1 MFGRSRIVRCQ
12 LRASPKGIIRVVDLF
27 EVIKS
32 RRSVRAFAPEA
43 VEAEKVAQVLAA
55 ANAAPSAGN
64 LQGYEIFR
72 VTHEKERV
80 ALARAALD
88 QFFVAQAPVVL
99 VFCANQ
105 ARSAAKYRERGAR
118 LYAIQDAT
126 IACAFAMLAATAL
139 GLSTVWVGA
148 FDDAAVQRVL
158 GCPDLLPVAILPVG
172 YPAEEP
178 EPTPRRSLADLVH
191 EVVRPDVPAGETGVS
206 RMSGMPR

>member
-1 MFGRSRIVRCQ
+1 M
-12 LRASPKGIIRVVDLF
+12 DLF
-27 EVIKS
+27 EVIRR

-72 VTHEKERV
+72 VTREKERT

-99 VFCANQ
+99 VFCANRE
-105 ARSAAKYRERGAR
+105 RSAAQYQERGAR

-139 GLSTVWVGA
+139 GLGTVWVGA
-148 FDDAAVQRVL
+148 FDEAAVQRVL
-158 GCPDLLPVAILPVG
+158 GCHDLLPVAMLPVG

-178 EPTPRRSLADLVH
+178 EPAPRRSLADLVH
-191 EVVRPDVPAGETGVS
+191 D
-206 RMSGMPR
+206 

>member
-1 MFGRSRIVRCQ
+1 
-12 LRASPKGIIRVVDLF
+12 VDLF
-27 EVIKS
+27 EVIKR

-72 VTHEKERV
+72 VTLEKERA

-139 GLSTVWVGA
+139 GLGTVWVGA

-178 EPTPRRSLADLVH
+178 EPTPRRSLTDLVH
-191 EVVRPDVPAGETGVS
+191 EVVRPDVAAGETGVS
-206 RMSGMPR
+206 WMSGMPR

>member
-1 MFGRSRIVRCQ
+1 MRRLPPLVQRTWDSPAG
-12 LRASPKGIIRVVDLF
+12 LAASWGFSKGIIRVMDLF
-27 EVIKS
+27 EVIRR

-72 VTHEKERV
+72 VTRENERAALARA

-105 ARSAAKYRERGAR
+105 ARSAAHYRERGAR

-158 GCPDLLPVAILPVG
+158 GCPDLLPVAILPIG

-178 EPTPRRSLADLVH
+178 EPTPRRSLTDLVH
-191 EVVRPDVPAGETGVS
+191 D
-206 RMSGMPR
+206 